1 MDPLLAGSSHW
12 TGARFR
18 WLSPPLLR
26 ASLVVVCVFGLDQ
39 LSKSS
44 VAGSVPPGAHRQL
57 MSGIELVNIP
67 NREFIM
73 GVFPVGQALR
83 ATLGMLGLLIA
94 AAAFSKSLVHQPNG
108 RLWWMPV
115 GLMLGGGLG
124 NMFDLLSR
132 GEAIDFI
139 EFVPARLAFNLAD
152 AAVFAGSATMA
163 LLTMLD
169 YLGATRGSFQAAE
182 SERPGLSILGGGR
195 RG

>member
-1 MDPLLAGSSHW
+1 M
-12 TGARFR
+12 GARFR
-18 WLSPPLLR
+18 WLSPPWVRANLL
-26 ASLVVVCVFGLDQ
+26 VVCVFGLDQ
-39 LSKSS
+39 LSKGSVASS
-44 VAGSVPPGAHRQL
+44 VLPGAHRQL
-57 MSGIELVNIP
+57 ISGIELVNIP
-67 NREFIM
+67 DREFIM
-73 GVFPVGQALR
+73 GVLPVGQVLR

-94 AAAFSKSLVHQPNG
+94 AAAFCKSLMRQPNG
-108 RLWWMPV
+108 RLWWIPV

-139 EFVPARLAFNLAD
+139 EFVPGRLAFNLAD

-169 YLGATRGSFQAAE
+169 YLGATRGSFQAVAE
-182 SERPGLSILGGGR
+182 SERPGLSIVGGR